1 MRLFLNQVL
10 EPKETV
16 GRTVDSGRNLC
27 SRPLRHSC
35 VGVERSLLVK
45 SVDCAC
51 IHGLSAAKFM
61 SKVRK

>member
-10 EPKETV
+10 ERKETL
-16 GRTVDSGRNLC
+16 GRTVDSGRNPC
-27 SRPLRHSC
+27 SRPLRYSR
-35 VGVERSLLVK
+35 VGVECSLLAK
-45 SVDCAC
+45 SIDCAC